1 MNKKIFW
8 LIHILSVMVIS
19 SGETILPAYL
29 ISEEIPV
36 NTMGLIAALIFLGM
50 FIGTLRFGK
59 LIDQKGIKR
68 VVYQSFIEMIII
80 LFIIINVKS
89 QYIIYPLEFGFGYL
103 SSVWMISSNSIINK
117 ITEKDQKVKQFSNI
131 LVGTSI
137 GVIMSQFTS
146 GIIIDWFNWK
156 SAMYIQILTIII
168 ILCLL
173 STIKL
178 ANLKIESK
186 KSENLSF
193 VKEMIILKN
202 ERNLSLLIRI
212 VLLMI
217 ISGTVT
223 SQIGL
228 IAIYIFG
235 NSSVGTATLINYNLV
250 ITLITNL
257 FLTNYLRRKLST
269 RKIINIQFFAIVI
282 AMILISISFK
292 FYLITM
298 LLVISSTSMATPII
312 QEELI
317 IKSSISDNKLISYVG
332 AGSQLGR
339 ILGAASST
347 LLILI
352 NNNFIVIEFI
362 IIGIIGI
369 VLTNGIKKKNYLY
382 NR

>member
-212 VLLMI
+212 LLLMI